1 METDINRFPKV
12 MRSVVMK
19 KIKLGDLIKV
29 TAGLATSVMVARKAS
44 LRSNFFS

>member
-12 MRSVVMK
+12 MRSVMK

-29 TAGLATSVMVARKAS
+29 KAGLATSVMVARKAS